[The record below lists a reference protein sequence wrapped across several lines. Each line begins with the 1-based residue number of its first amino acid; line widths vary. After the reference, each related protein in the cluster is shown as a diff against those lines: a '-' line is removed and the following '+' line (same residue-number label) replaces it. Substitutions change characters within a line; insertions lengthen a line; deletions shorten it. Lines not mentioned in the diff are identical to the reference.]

1 MWIKKSGVKEITI
14 HEIRH
19 SHASLLI
26 SRGVSIVAV
35 SRRLG
40 HSSIKQ
46 TLDTYS
52 HIMPS
57 DIEKIVGIFEDF

>member
-1 MWIKKSGVKEITI
+1 MWIEKSGVKKITI